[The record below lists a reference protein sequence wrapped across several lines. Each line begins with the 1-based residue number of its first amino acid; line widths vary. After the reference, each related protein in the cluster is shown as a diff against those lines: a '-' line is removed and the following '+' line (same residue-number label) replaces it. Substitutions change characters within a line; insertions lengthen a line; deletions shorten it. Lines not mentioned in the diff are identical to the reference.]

1 MDFRGKTAI
10 VTGAS
15 SGIGRATARELA
27 RLGATVV
34 VVARREERLKEL
46 VAECRDDAPESSY
59 IAGDLSDKAFAR
71 ELIETAAER
80 HGGLDILI
88 NNAAIP
94 FRKSIYEVTSE
105 DVERA
110 LEINFLACVRT
121 TLAAIPHMLN
131 AGGGTIVNVS
141 SFASK
146 VVPTYET
153 VYAATKSA
161 LNGFSEG
168 LWNDLAGSN
177 IHVCLVHPGPIDT
190 EIWSVGD
197 QPAGY
202 QGTLHPPEMVARG
215 ILLAIEKRRHEVVL
229 PRGNPQLV
237 TARLLRF
244 LAPSLIRR
252 GVARM
257 HPVEPEE
264 LERARQRAHEQRAR
278 GRSD

>member
-1 MDFRGKTAI
+1 MEFRGKTAI

-27 RLGATVV
+27 RLGATVIA
-34 VVARREERLKEL
+34 VARREARLQEL
-46 VAECRDDAPESSY
+46 VSECRGDSPESSY
-59 IAGDLSDKAFAR
+59 LAGDLSEKAFAR
-71 ELIETAAER
+71 EVVTTTASR
-80 HGGLDILI
+80 HGGVDILI

-105 DVERA
+105 EVEDA
-110 LEINFLACVRT
+110 LEINFLSGVRT

-146 VVPTYET
+146 VVPSYET

-190 EIWSVGD
+190 EIWDKGE

-202 QGTLHPPEMVARG
+202 QGVLYPPEMVARG
-215 ILLAIEKRRHEVVL
+215 IIEAIEKRRHEVVL

-244 LAPSLIRR
+244 VAPSVLRR

-257 HPVEPEE
+257 HPVDPEE
-264 LERARQRAHEQRAR
+264 LARARERAREIPPRR
-278 GRSD
+278 